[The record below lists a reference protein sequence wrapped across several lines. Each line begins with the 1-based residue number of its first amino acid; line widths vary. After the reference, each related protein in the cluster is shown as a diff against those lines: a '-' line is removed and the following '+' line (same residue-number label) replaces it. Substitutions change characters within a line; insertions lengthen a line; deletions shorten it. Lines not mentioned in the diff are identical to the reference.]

1 MKRRRP
7 FCGSLLMWTGVLAAA
22 LAMPAT
28 GGAQAPRPIPTP
40 ADTSARLVVTLRD
53 GSTLIGRVVTSWG
66 DSARFESLTGVTMLR
81 STDIRRLRV
90 VPASAIRNGEYWP
103 VDPSSSRLYFA
114 PTGRMLPKG
123 DGYYSNH
130 WVFLNEV
137 HHGVSDRFT
146 LGGAMTLFP
155 SDNFLKNNLYF
166 ISPKVGVYQ
175 SEKTNVAAG
184 VFAGIAPFFKD
195 DFGEDSENTFG
206 IVYSV
211 ATFGS
216 DDGSLSVGTGYGYAG
231 GRMADNPLLM
241 VGFNKRITRRL
252 AVVSENWLFP
262 NTDRPLVSYGV
273 RTIGERLAWDFG
285 FITVLGED
293 GLVPGVPWIGL
304 TYRY

>member
-1 MKRRRP
+1 MRRSWQLS
-7 FCGSLLMWTGVLAAA
+7 GWMWLLAASVA
-22 LAMPAT
+22 GAGAAPT
-28 GGAQAPRPIPTP
+28 RSFAQAPRPIPTP

-53 GSTLIGRVVTSWG
+53 GSTLIGQVMTSWG
-66 DSARFESLTGVTMLR
+66 DSARFASLTGVTMLR
-81 STDIRRLRV
+81 ATDIRRLRV

-103 VDPSSSRLYFA
+103 IDPSSSRLYFA
-114 PTGRMLPKG
+114 PTGRMLPSG
-123 DGYYSNH
+123 EGYYSNH

-206 IVYSV
+206 IVYGV
-211 ATFGS
+211 ATFGD

-231 GRMADNPLLM
+231 GRMADNPMLM

-252 AVVSENWLFP
+252 ALVSENWLFP

-285 FITVLGED
+285 FITVLGKD

>member
-1 MKRRRP
+1 
-7 FCGSLLMWTGVLAAA
+7 
-22 LAMPAT
+22 
-28 GGAQAPRPIPTP
+28 
-40 ADTSARLVVTLRD
+40 
-53 GSTLIGRVVTSWG
+53 
-66 DSARFESLTGVTMLR
+66 
-81 STDIRRLRV
+81 
-90 VPASAIRNGEYWP
+90 
-103 VDPSSSRLYFA
+103 
-114 PTGRMLPKG
+114 
-123 DGYYSNH
+123 
-130 WVFLNEV
+130 
-137 HHGVSDRFT
+137 
-146 LGGAMTLFP
+146 MTLFP

-206 IVYSV
+206 IVYGV
-211 ATFGS
+211 ATFGD

-231 GRMADNPLLM
+231 GRMADNPMLM

-252 AVVSENWLFP
+252 ALVSENWLFP

-285 FITVLGED
+285 FITVLGKD